1 MRYLFLVFFVLIV
14 ANTFSQL
21 GPLSG
26 SQPKSFSTVPD
37 NLGFLDNSINAF
49 TGQVQFSMPLM
60 SISSQGNLNYPISIG
75 YSSANME
82 NLVSTWNRESPTS
95 VLGLGWSMDVPRI
108 VADHKNTGNRF
119 DDEFFLV
126 ESGGSSQL
134 LSAGSGEYYTQ
145 RYSNW
150 RISYSQFTETWT
162 IVKEDGT
169 TYIYGDLNSAR
180 KTVRFMVKWGNWIGH
195 SSQPANQSQMAYV
208 WDLSEIKDTWGNK
221 LLFEYQQTEEY
232 VAAGNVASITSE
244 KQHTKASY
252 IKEIRNTYNEKIVF
266 QYISKAG
273 AEFKD
278 PHNERPE
285 PDPYQEKY
293 ETLAL
298 DKIQSY
304 IDGAIAG
311 EVRLGY
317 SAIGSGE
324 LTKRILNSI
333 TQYSRLGN
341 ALPGFL
347 FSYETLTGANFGALK
362 QVTSPLKGTATF
374 TYSKVT
380 LSRTNLSTTIPAV
393 ANYTEPQIY
402 FGNDYVV
409 ITRRDATSGHTNLP
423 RTMIVHILTWDGGT
437 WIQSDQYTIFNITLL
452 GTGLGGSGN
461 NPHNQE
467 FQITLGK
474 DFFAILP
481 KSLATIYLF
490 KRDEHRTGKWS
501 LDSNNTIPSSSK
513 HTLLSGV
520 DFVFVGSK
528 EGAAGNNN
536 SFSWINGQWV
546 RQTIVKSSPSSQY
559 FYTVAN
565 NYILTHEDVSGTAT
579 DYVKIYYKQPS
590 NPTWNSTSWQPIG
603 GTNGDS
609 YWHGTNSY
617 AVMMAAGGN
626 ERIFTWDSNFNI
638 TAFDVGIQIADNSFV
653 NNVNNSMAFMTALDG
668 TIRGYSWRYDGV
680 NWISSG
686 MLDYYG
692 PNVYFRNLFTL
703 GDDYIFRPR
712 MAQASPLIINN
723 TMRSFDPATRSWS
736 TPFEITANNGT
747 NNPYVLLA
755 GNNFVTTKGLFY
767 FRNVDAV
774 NSWSADPNIISSL
787 NSVGQDFYL
796 QGGLDFVGSGIS
808 GLSTSM
814 IVRFKNGALVSGT
827 ATSLNG
833 LIKDRPNVFFAP
845 AQIGY
850 NAIVTGL
857 GGVSNMEDASSFQI
871 YRKVGDSFQG
881 SISAYVATQIEM
893 NDGSSPATQVS
904 YEYFIPTAAPDA
916 SGTVPQFN
924 RVKSYSGTNL
934 SNGYTNSYFYN
945 GLDPNTLFALD
956 ASASPG
962 FISFFFNHK
971 YATGSLYKSTAYN
984 NLGNVIAETWTNL
997 QFDNRGPSNRSY
1009 SILPVFS
1016 SKYTDNQLL
1025 ETSITYTSFGSVGA
1039 STIKGKSNNI
1049 QYLNESYAAP
1059 HPYSYYNL
1067 FLPTREETIR
1077 NGQTLSVSCTRW
1089 KDFGGGFIAPYQT
1102 YTWKN
1107 GSTDFSAYWNPN
1119 VIVPSS
1125 SWRLT
1130 NTNVSFN
1137 SRGLLMESIDG
1148 NNVTKSIIYHSTK
1161 PRVLAE
1167 VTKASSNQVL
1177 YEGFEDL
1184 ASNFSTDARTGLK
1197 SQLHMNYNVNLPS
1210 AGSYKLTY
1218 WRKSL
1223 AGGDWQ
1229 FIEQNISTDVVIG
1242 GGGLMIDEVR
1252 LCPVGAFMNTF
1263 SYDQWGNL
1271 ISTCD
1276 TNNRVFYFEYD
1287 EFNRQKLS
1295 RDENKNI
1302 ITYKSYNI
1310 KN

>member
-1 MRYLFLVFFVLIV
+1 MRYLFLVFFTLMGVSAL
-14 ANTFSQL
+14 SQL

-37 NLGFLDNSINAF
+37 DLGFLDNSVNAF

-95 VLGLGWSMDVPRI
+95 VLGLGWSIDVPRI
-108 VADHKNTGNRF
+108 VADHKNTGNRL

-126 ESGGSSQL
+126 ELGSSSQL

-150 RISYSQFTETWT
+150 RINYSQPTETWT

-180 KTVRFMVKWGNWIGH
+180 KTVRYMVRWGNWIGH
-195 SSQPANQSQMAYV
+195 SSQPTNQSQTAYV

-232 VAAGNVASITSE
+232 VAAGNGASITTQ

-266 QYISKAG
+266 QYISKTG

-278 PHNERPE
+278 PHNERTE

-304 IDGAIAG
+304 IDGVSAG
-311 EVRLGY
+311 EVRFGY
-317 SAIGSGE
+317 SSIGSGE
-324 LTKRILNSI
+324 LTKRILTSV

-347 FSYETLTGANFGALK
+347 FSYEMLTGANFGALK

-380 LSRTNLSTTIPAV
+380 LSRTNLSTEIPAV

-402 FGNDYVV
+402 FGDDYVV
-409 ITRRDATSGHTNLP
+409 VTRRDATGGHTSSARN
-423 RTMIVHILTWDGGT
+423 MIAHVLTWDGGT
-437 WIQSDQYTIFNITLL
+437 WIQSQVFQINNITLSS
-452 GTGLGGSGN
+452 GS
-461 NPHNQE
+461 PQNQE
-467 FQITLGK
+467 YKITLGK

-481 KSLATIYLF
+481 KSSSTIYLF
-490 KRDEHRTGKWS
+490 KRDENRTGTWS
-501 LDSNNTIPSSSK
+501 WNSSTVSTSSNQ
-513 HTLLSGV
+513 TLLSGT
-520 DFVFVGSK
+520 DFIFVGTK
-528 EGAAGNNN
+528 EGSIANNF
-536 SFSWINGQWV
+536 SFSWVNGQWLK
-546 RQTIVKSSPSSQY
+546 QTLLKRSSSSQY

-565 NYILTHEDVSGTAT
+565 NYVLTHEDVSGTAT

-590 NPTWNSTSWQPIG
+590 NSTWSETSWQPIG
-603 GTNGDS
+603 GTNGNS
-609 YWHGTNSY
+609 YWHGSNSY

-626 ERIFTWDSNFNI
+626 ERIYRWDQNYTISL
-638 TAFDVGIQIADNSFV
+638 FDTGVGVADNSFV
-653 NNVNNSMAFMTALDG
+653 SNVNNSMAFVTALDG
-668 TIRGYSWRYDGV
+668 TVRGYSWRYDGV
-680 NWISSG
+680 NWISAG
-686 MLDYYG
+686 VIDYYG
-692 PNVYFRNLFTL
+692 PNVSYRNLFTL

-712 MAQASPLIINN
+712 MAQASPLIINS
-723 TMRSFDPATRSWS
+723 TMRSFDPATRTWS
-736 TPFEITANNGT
+736 TPFDIVSNDAS

-755 GNNFVTTKGLFY
+755 GNNFITTKGRFY
-767 FRNVDAV
+767 FKNVDGV
-774 NSWSADPNIISSL
+774 NSWIMDANVISSL

-814 IVRFKNGALVSGT
+814 IIRFKNGALVSST

-833 LIKDRPNVFFAP
+833 LVKDRPNILFAP

-857 GGVSNMEDASSFQI
+857 GGVSNMEDASSFRI
-871 YRKVGDSFQG
+871 FRKVGDSFQG
-881 SISAYVATQIEM
+881 NISLYVATQIEM

-904 YEYFIPTAAPDA
+904 YEYYSPTAAVDG
-916 SGTVPQFN
+916 SGNIPQFN
-924 RVKSYSGTNL
+924 KVRSYQGTNL
-934 SNGYTNSYFYN
+934 DNGYSQTYFFN
-945 GLDPNTLFALD
+945 GLESTTIGALD
-956 ASASPG
+956 GGDFPFNVIG
-962 FISFFFNHK
+962 YISNHK
-971 YATGSLYKSTAYN
+971 NVTGTPYKSAAYTK
-984 NLGNVIAETWTNL
+984 LGNLISNSSTSLVFWNHG
-997 QFDNRGPSNRSY
+997 QGNRSY
-1009 SILPVFS
+1009 SILPELS
-1016 SKYTDNQLL
+1016 ARQIDNQYLPTYL
-1025 ETSITYTSFGSVGA
+1025 SYTSFA
-1039 STIKGKSNNI
+1039 TPRISTIKGKSSSI
-1049 QYLNESYAAP
+1049 QYFNEVYTLS
-1059 HPYSYYNL
+1059 PYSTYNL
-1067 FLPTREETIR
+1067 FLPVREEVAQ
-1077 NGQTLSVSCTRW
+1077 NFQTVSVSCTRW

-1102 YTWKN
+1102 YAWKN
-1107 GSTDFSAYWNPN
+1107 GSTDFSAYWYPN
-1119 VIVPSS
+1119 TTPPVSN
-1125 SWRLT
+1125 WRLT

-1137 SRGLLMESIDG
+1137 ARGLLTESIDA

-1161 PRVLAE
+1161 PLVLAE

-1184 ASNFSTDARTGLK
+1184 ASNFSTEARTGLK
-1197 SQLHMNYNVNLPS
+1197 SQLHMNYSVNLPS

-1229 FIEQNISTDVVIG
+1229 FIEQNISANTVIG

-1252 LCPVGAFMNTF
+1252 LCPIGAIMNTF

-1276 TNNRVFYFEYD
+1276 ANNRVSYFEYD
-1287 EFNRQKLS
+1287 EFNRQKLA

-1302 ITYKSYNI
+1302 ISYKSYNI